1 MFGIGT
7 LPDLLRLV
15 VIPVLAWTAWRDIRT
30 RRVPNLVWYPLAALG
45 LGLLAWELLGHFPA
59 ETVFDRLY
67 LIRVGVSVF
76 FVVPLSYL
84 FWRLGGFGGADA
96 KALIVFA
103 ILLPTFP
110 SYELVGV
117 GFPLAEPTRLGVF
130 SMTILTNTV
139 IVGLAYPLLLA
150 ARNLADGE
158 FEFPLSFVGRRVS
171 VSSLSTAHGRLFES
185 PDGITRS
192 GLDLDALRMYLRWR
206 GLTLSDV
213 RANPAS
219 LRDPESIGET
229 FDPTDGAVHR
239 ATTDGGT
246 PEGENTAAESAD
258 GTDHHP
264 EASELTH
271 DADDDS
277 GVAPDSDDPW
287 GAEAFLDEI
296 EGSAY
301 GTTPDK
307 LRGGL
312 ELVSTRNSVWISPGI
327 PFIVPMF
334 VGLVVAFVYGD
345 ILFGALRALGIV

>member
-15 VIPVLAWTAWRDIRT
+15 VVPVLAWTAWRDIRT
-30 RRVPNLVWYPLAALG
+30 RRVPNIVWYPLAALG
-45 LGLLAWELLGHFPA
+45 LVLLAWELFGHLPP

-67 LIRVGVSVF
+67 LVRVGVSVF
-76 FVVPLSYL
+76 FVIPLSYL

-103 ILLPTFP
+103 LLLPTFP
-110 SYELVGV
+110 SYTIGATE
-117 GFPLAEPTRLGVF
+117 FPITETTLGVF

-139 IVGLAYPLLLA
+139 IIGLAYPLALA
-150 ARNLADGE
+150 ARNLTAGG

-171 VSSLSTAHGRLFES
+171 VPSLATAHGRLFES
-185 PDGITRS
+185 PDAITRN

-206 GLTLSDV
+206 GLTLSDL
-213 RANPAS
+213 RENAAA
-219 LRDPESIGET
+219 LRDPETIGET

-239 ATTDGGT
+239 EVTADGGLSDVDT
-246 PEGENTAAESAD
+246 ETSAD
-258 GTDHHP
+258 ATSDT
-264 EASELTH
+264 EF
-271 DADDDS
+271 
-277 GVAPDSDDPW
+277 DDPW
-287 GAEAFLDEI
+287 GAEAFLDDI
-296 EGSAY
+296 DGSAY
-301 GTTPDK
+301 GTTPEK

-312 ELVSTRNSVWISPGI
+312 ELVTTRDAVWISPGI

-345 ILFGALRALGIV
+345 ILFGVLGALGIVG

>member
-15 VIPVLAWTAWRDIRT
+15 VVPVLAWTAWRDIRT
-30 RRVPNLVWYPLAALG
+30 RRVPNVVWYPLAALG
-45 LGLLAWELLGHFPA
+45 LVLLVWELLGHLPV

-96 KALIVFA
+96 KALMVFA

-110 SYELVGV
+110 SYTLGGV
-117 GFPLAEPTRLGVF
+117 TLPLSQTRLGVF

-139 IVGLAYPLLLA
+139 ILGLAYPLLLA
-150 ARNLADGE
+150 ARNLAAGE
-158 FEFPLSFVGRRVS
+158 FEVPISFVGRRVS
-171 VSSLSTAHGRLFES
+171 VPSLSTTHGRLFES
-185 PDGITRS
+185 PDGITRN

-206 GLTLSDV
+206 GVTLADV
-213 RANPAS
+213 RENPEAF
-219 LRDPESIGET
+219 RNPEHIEET

-239 ATTDGGT
+239 DVSTDGGVT
-246 PEGENTAAESAD
+246 EPGESMSN
-258 GTDHHP
+258 
-264 EASELTH
+264 
-271 DADDDS
+271 DADTDPDA
-277 GVAPDSDDPW
+277 VATFDDPW
-287 GAEAFLDEI
+287 GAAEFMDAID
-296 EGSAY
+296 GSAY
-301 GTTPDK
+301 GTTPEK

-312 ELVSTRNSVWISPGI
+312 ELVTTRQSVWISPGI

-334 VGLVVAFVYGD
+334 AGLVVAFVYGD
-345 ILFGALRALGIV
+345 ILFGILGALGIA

>member
-15 VIPVLAWTAWRDIRT
+15 VVPVLAWTAWRDIRT
-30 RRVPNLVWYPLAALG
+30 RRVPNVVWYPLAALG
-45 LGLLAWELLGHFPA
+45 LVLLVWELLGHLPA

-76 FVVPLSYL
+76 FIVPLSYL

-96 KALIVFA
+96 KALMVFA

-110 SYELVGV
+110 SYTLGETVL
-117 GFPLAEPTRLGVF
+117 PLTRTTLGVF

-139 IVGLAYPLLLA
+139 ILGLGYPLMLA
-150 ARNLADGE
+150 ARNLTEGE
-158 FEFPLSFVGRRVS
+158 FEFPISFVGRKVS
-171 VSSLSTAHGRLFES
+171 VPSLSTAHGRLFES
-185 PDGITRS
+185 PEGITRN

-213 RANPAS
+213 RENPDT
-219 LRDPESIGET
+219 LRDPATISET

-239 ATTDGGT
+239 APVTDGGVVAT
-246 PEGENTAAESAD
+246 DGNQDVVAD
-258 GTDHHP
+258 G
-264 EASELTH
+264 E
-271 DADDDS
+271 
-277 GVAPDSDDPW
+277 SDDFDDLW
-287 GAEAFLDEI
+287 GADAFLDAI

-301 GTTPDK
+301 GTTPEK

-312 ELVSTRNSVWISPGI
+312 EVVTERESVWISPGI

-334 VGLVVAFVYGD
+334 FGLVAALVYGD
-345 ILFGALRALGIV
+345 ILFGVLGALGIV

>member
-15 VIPVLAWTAWRDIRT
+15 VVPVLAWTAWRDIRT
-30 RRVPNLVWYPLAALG
+30 RRVPNVVWYPLAALG
-45 LGLLAWELLGHFPA
+45 LALLAWELFGHLPV

-96 KALIVFA
+96 KALMVFA

-110 SYELVGV
+110 SYTVGELV
-117 GFPLAEPTRLGVF
+117 FPLADPTRLGVF
-130 SMTILTNTV
+130 SMTVLTNTV

-150 ARNLADGE
+150 VRNLAAGE
-158 FEFPLSFVGRRVS
+158 FEFPLSFVGRRVP

-185 PDGITRS
+185 PDGITRN

-206 GLTLSDV
+206 GLSLSDV
-213 RANPAS
+213 RANPEA
-219 LRDPESIGET
+219 LRNPESIGET

-246 PEGENTAAESAD
+246 EADLGTSAD
-258 GTDHHP
+258 TV
-264 EASELTH
+264 E
-271 DADDDS
+271 DADTDF
-277 GVAPDSDDPW
+277 DDPW
-287 GAEAFLDEI
+287 GAAEFLDEI

-301 GTTPDK
+301 GTTPEK

-312 ELVSTRNSVWISPGI
+312 ELVTAREAVWISPGI

-334 VGLVVAFVYGD
+334 VGLVVALIYGD
-345 ILFGALRALGIV
+345 ILFGVLRALGIV

>member
-15 VIPVLAWTAWRDIRT
+15 VVPVLAWTAWRDIRT
-30 RRVPNLVWYPLAALG
+30 RRVPNVVWYPLAALG
-45 LGLLAWELLGHFPA
+45 LVLLVWETLGHLPV

-76 FVVPLSYL
+76 FVVPLSYF

-96 KALIVFA
+96 KALMVFA

-110 SYELVGV
+110 SYTVGELV
-117 GFPLAEPTRLGVF
+117 FPLERTALGVF

-139 IVGLAYPLLLA
+139 IIGLAYPLLLA
-150 ARNLADGE
+150 ARNLAAGE
-158 FEFPLSFVGRRVS
+158 FEFPLSFVGRRIS
-171 VSSLSTAHGRLFES
+171 VSSLSTTHGRLFES
-185 PDGITRS
+185 PDGITRN
-192 GLDLDALRMYLRWR
+192 GLDIDALRMYLRWR
-206 GLTLSDV
+206 GSSLADL
-213 RANPAS
+213 RENPES
-219 LRDPESIGET
+219 FRDPESIGET

-239 ATTDGGT
+239 AVSTDGGVT
-246 PEGENTAAESAD
+246 EGESTPSESGD
-258 GTDHHP
+258 GG
-264 EASELTH
+264 SEL
-271 DADDDS
+271 DATATDTDTDF
-277 GVAPDSDDPW
+277 DDPW
-287 GAEAFLDEI
+287 GAAAFLDSI

-301 GTTPDK
+301 GTTPEK

-312 ELVSTRNSVWISPGI
+312 ELVTTRDAIWISPGI

-345 ILFGALRALGIV
+345 ILFAVLGAVGIA

>member
-15 VIPVLAWTAWRDIRT
+15 VVPVLAWTAWRDIRT
-30 RRVPNLVWYPLAALG
+30 RRVPNVVWYPLAALG
-45 LGLLAWELLGHFPA
+45 LVLLVWETLGHLPV

-76 FVVPLSYL
+76 FVVPLSYM

-96 KALIVFA
+96 KALMVFA

-110 SYELVGV
+110 SYTLGELVL
-117 GFPLAEPTRLGVF
+117 PLEQTTLGVF

-139 IVGLAYPLLLA
+139 IVGLAYPILLA
-150 ARNLADGE
+150 ARNLAAGE

-171 VSSLSTAHGRLFES
+171 VPSLADTHGRLFES
-185 PDGITRS
+185 PDGVTRS

-206 GLTLSDV
+206 GLSLADL
-213 RANPAS
+213 RAAPET
-219 LRDPESIGET
+219 LRDPETIGET
-229 FDPTDGAVHR
+229 FEPTDGAVHR
-239 ATTDGGT
+239 QVSTDGGS
-246 PEGENTAAESAD
+246 AANATRDEDHESARD
-258 GTDHHP
+258 AAQDTDF
-264 EASELTH
+264 E
-271 DADDDS
+271 
-277 GVAPDSDDPW
+277 DPW
-287 GAEAFLDEI
+287 GAAAFLDSI

-301 GTTPDK
+301 GTTPEK

-312 ELVSTRNSVWISPGI
+312 ELVTSRESVWISPGI

-345 ILFGALRALGIV
+345 ILFGVLGALGIA

>member
-15 VIPVLAWTAWRDIRT
+15 VVPVLAWTAWRDIRT
-30 RRVPNLVWYPLAALG
+30 RRVPNVVWYPLAALG
-45 LGLLAWELLGHFPA
+45 LVLLVWETLGHLPV

-76 FVVPLSYL
+76 FVVPLSYM

-96 KALIVFA
+96 KALMVFA

-110 SYELVGV
+110 SYTLGELVL
-117 GFPLAEPTRLGVF
+117 PLERTTLGVF

-139 IVGLAYPLLLA
+139 IIGLAYPILLA
-150 ARNLADGE
+150 VRNLVAGE

-171 VSSLSTAHGRLFES
+171 VPSLATTHGRLFES
-185 PDGITRS
+185 PDGVTRN

-206 GLTLSDV
+206 GLSLADL
-213 RANPAS
+213 RAAS
-219 LRDPESIGET
+219 EALRDPETIGET

-239 ATTDGGT
+239 QVSTDGGSAAR
-246 PEGENTAAESAD
+246 TARDEDVDAAHESAQ
-258 GTDHHP
+258 
-264 EASELTH
+264 
-271 DADDDS
+271 DADTD
-277 GVAPDSDDPW
+277 AAHEPASDTDFEDPW
-287 GAEAFLDEI
+287 GAAAFLDSI
-296 EGSAY
+296 DGSAY
-301 GTTPDK
+301 GTTPEK

-312 ELVSTRNSVWISPGI
+312 ELVTTRESVWISPGI

-345 ILFGALRALGIV
+345 ILFGVLGALGIV